1 MKSLERPQIFT
12 CQATLFAVTIRG
24 WKFAGTVMLVKSD
37 DVGCV
42 LALSLVGRASCVRGV
57 ESAGWKPPPW
67 PLRATSGTS

>member
-1 MKSLERPQIFT
+1 MKSLERPQIFM

-42 LALSLVGRASCVRGV
+42 LALSLVGRASLCQRG
-57 ESAGWKPPPW
+57 
-67 PLRATSGTS
+67 